1 MHSRLYLLHALSAL
15 HAGTGQGS
23 GVIDLPIAREKSTG
37 LPIVPGSS
45 IKGVLRDEFKGDS
58 NVSAEQHQALFGPDT
73 ENAADHA
80 GALALSDAR
89 LLCLPV
95 RSLAG
100 TFAWVTCPLVLHR
113 FKRDLQAVNPG
124 SCLAIPKPDSE
135 KIEVCLNSALI
146 DNNGMVLLEDLDLS
160 AKETDA
166 AQAWAELIG
175 HAFFEFS
182 EWKTLFKDRFAIVDD
197 AMFDFL
203 AETATE
209 IVTRI
214 RIKQDTRTV
223 AQGGLWFE
231 EHLPA
236 ESLLWGVA
244 ACDRSRYEKVTSSGS
259 ELLRLLNGEKRLQ
272 VGGKA
277 SVGRGQARWLLAYG
291 RTENNGGGLI
301 A

>member
-124 SCLAIPKPDSE
+124 SCLAIPKPDKE
-135 KIEVCLNSALI
+135 KIEVCPDSALI
-146 DNNGMVLLEDLDLS
+146 DNNNMVLLEDLDLS
-160 AKETDA
+160 AKETDESKS
-166 AQAWAELIG
+166 WAELIG
-175 HAFFEFS
+175 LAVFGFTDWKKLFE
-182 EWKTLFKDRFAIVDD
+182 DRFAIVDD

-214 RIKQDTRTV
+214 RIQENTRTV

-244 ACDRSRYEKVTSSGS
+244 ACDRSRYDKVESNGAD
-259 ELLRLLNGEKRLQ
+259 LLRLLHGEKRLQ

-291 RTENNGGGLI
+291 QNGRQP